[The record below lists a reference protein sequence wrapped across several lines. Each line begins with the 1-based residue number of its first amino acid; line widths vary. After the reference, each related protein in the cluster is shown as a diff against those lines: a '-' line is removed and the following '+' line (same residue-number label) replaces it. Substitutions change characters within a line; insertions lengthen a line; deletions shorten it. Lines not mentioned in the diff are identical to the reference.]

1 MSQESNPVMDRDIS
15 RRAFFG
21 AVAVTVGAGAVMAP
35 ALVAQESG
43 ASGEAMGSAGQGRGT
58 APAGRTDPK
67 QTDIRHLI
75 SLKGKQPRLTND
87 AGSLMSIDKSDL
99 NVMSGLSIRRLTLA
113 PRGVR
118 EPHWHANAGEL
129 AYCLRGEHLVTI
141 FGNENQRNSFTISP
155 GQMFF
160 VPLGAL
166 HHVEN
171 IGDEQG
177 EMILGFSH
185 EYPEDFGLSGTFG
198 SFTDAVLGNTTGL
211 PASSFH
217 RLKRTPQDTLL
228 GKLASDAVVELQE
241 REENAYKYD
250 LEGALPQINSTAG
263 SAHTAKASV
272 WPILSNIAMF
282 SVHIST
288 QGMREVHWHPDTAE
302 MGYVTEGRGR
312 MTIVS
317 PGGSLDTYEM
327 SAGDTYFIPRSYP
340 HHIED
345 IGDGELKLLVFF
357 NQRTPGD
364 IGMSTAIGAYSRG
377 VIAAA
382 FGLDMGAVP
391 DFSLRAS
398 DGLIVPRV
406 NPLDPSKSA

>member
-1 MSQESNPVMDRDIS
+1 
-15 RRAFFG
+15 
-21 AVAVTVGAGAVMAP
+21 
-35 ALVAQESG
+35 
-43 ASGEAMGSAGQGRGT
+43 
-58 APAGRTDPK
+58 
-67 QTDIRHLI
+67 
-75 SLKGKQPRLTND
+75 
-87 AGSLMSIDKSDL
+87 
-99 NVMSGLSIRRLTLA
+99 
-113 PRGVR
+113 
-118 EPHWHANAGEL
+118 
-129 AYCLRGEHLVTI
+129 
-141 FGNENQRNSFTISP
+141 
-155 GQMFF
+155 
-160 VPLGAL
+160 
-166 HHVEN
+166 
-171 IGDEQG
+171 
-177 EMILGFSH
+177 
-185 EYPEDFGLSGTFG
+185 
-198 SFTDAVLGNTTGL
+198 
-211 PASSFH
+211 
-217 RLKRTPQDTLL
+217 
-228 GKLASDAVVELQE
+228 
-241 REENAYKYD
+241 
-250 LEGALPQINSTAG
+250 
-263 SAHTAKASV
+263 
-272 WPILSNIAMF
+272 MF